1 MFKAVNPFPIGMK
14 AEGVEGDIERGHPYL
29 EVVKPSS
36 VLLLVFT
43 ALGAMVV
50 ATDSYV
56 PEIILL
62 ALIAIA
68 LGSAAANTLTNYFD
82 RDIDAV
88 MTRTRRRPL
97 PMSRI
102 KPAQNALYLGL
113 ALAVASVVLAL
124 LVNFLVALF
133 GLLGLVINVLVYNR
147 WLKRRSPANIIVGGF
162 AGGAPVL
169 AGYAAVTNTITL
181 DAILLAA
188 LVVLWIPTHIWS
200 LALRY
205 KQDYKVARIPML
217 PIVIGE
223 QKAIRCIAATSVLL
237 VIFSVILYFHMGL
250 GLIYL
255 GVALISGIAMLCL
268 NIWLFF
274 RSEEKNAWIVFK
286 FSSPYL
292 ALLFLAMIV
301 ERLLGF

>member
-1 MFKAVNPFPIGMK
+1 MK
-14 AEGVEGDIERGHPYL
+14 RASAEGNIERGHPYL

-43 ALGAMVV
+43 ALGAMIV
-50 ATDSYV
+50 ATDNYV
-56 PEIILL
+56 LETIAI

-68 LGSAAANTLTNYFD
+68 LGSASANTLTNYFD
-82 RDIDAV
+82 RDIDAI
-88 MTRTRRRPL
+88 MARTRHRPL

-102 KPAQNALYLGL
+102 VPAQNALYLGL
-113 ALAVASVVLAL
+113 ALAVISVVLAL
-124 LVNFLVALF
+124 LVNLLVALF

-147 WLKRRSPANIIVGGF
+147 WLKRRSPANIIIGGL

-169 AGYAAVTNTITL
+169 AGYAAVTNTVTL
-181 DAILLAA
+181 DAVLLAA

-200 LALRY
+200 LAIRY

-223 QKAIRCIAATSVLL
+223 EKAIRCIAATSVLL
-237 VIFSVILYFHMGL
+237 VIFSVLLYFQMGL

-255 GVALISGIAMLCL
+255 GVALVSGIIMLCL

-274 RSEEKNAWIVFK
+274 RSEERNAWIVFK

-301 ERLLGF
+301 EKLLGI

>member
-1 MFKAVNPFPIGMK
+1 MEGEGTKENVN
-14 AEGVEGDIERGHPYL
+14 RGHPYL

-43 ALGAMVV
+43 ALGAMIV
-50 ATDSYV
+50 AADTYV
-56 PEIILL
+56 LETITI
-62 ALIAIA
+62 ALVAIA
-68 LGSAAANTLTNYFD
+68 LGSASANTLTNYFD

-88 MTRTRRRPL
+88 MARTRHRPL

-102 KPAQNALYLGL
+102 KPAQNALYLGI
-113 ALAVASVVLAL
+113 ALAVVSVVLTL
-124 LVNFLVALF
+124 LVNLLVALF
-133 GLLGLVINVLVYNR
+133 GILGLLINVLVYNR
-147 WLKRRSPANIIVGGF
+147 WLKRRSPANIIIGGF
-162 AGGAPVL
+162 AGAAPVL
-169 AGYAAVTNTITL
+169 AGYAAVTNTVTL

-200 LALRY
+200 LALKYR
-205 KQDYKVARIPML
+205 KDYRIARIPML
-217 PIVIGE
+217 PIVVGE
-223 QKAIRCIAATSVLL
+223 KKAIRCIAATSVLL
-237 VIFSVILYFHMGL
+237 VIFSVLVYFQMEL

-255 GVALISGIAMLCL
+255 GVALISGIIMLSL
-268 NIWLFF
+268 NIWLFI

-301 ERLLGF
+301 EKLVGI